1 MTLSDVQKFCT
12 IVSCLGGPAYTP
24 NELEWVTQVPSG
36 KALIGWIAAQL
47 HSEDDENS
55 GQAVLS
61 RIALE
66 AEEVKLL
73 QDSKPRANSDVE
85 VDFSNYIP
93 PSRQSSRTALI
104 DNNAY
109 TFEQEVLLLQHR
121 LRQTKTISQQLRKT
135 AQSITIGIDRVEGS
149 ISKKQEE
156 LEQLSL
162 EVDTLIS
169 GTCSKSFDLLQCLQE
184 NLLPDVTSDTLTR
197 CLKARKQIIQNVI
210 EQLGAIDTWMDQLPS
225 AAHLKLEALRL
236 QHVIG
241 LDTTGSSSLLLLAE
255 ESAYRQQLKSL
266 MGTLEKADAD
276 EGEIYDILQRVTT
289 VNEEVYPGSP
299 KIVKELELAWN
310 MDQLAIL
317 EARASVLDKASSQ
330 FHRSILPPLQRMH
343 ALLAEQQ
350 SVIDDTLAVIGTFR
364 QEMDEVVHHVD
375 AARIKACDP
384 SRDLSSNFINH
395 SSLENEM
402 KTLLKDLQAVRPSD
416 MPPLVLLN
424 QNDILAELKAL
435 KEKEKSLDDQEERF
449 GSLIPIMLNSLMV
462 PHGPALDAMYAHSPV
477 NSSAPFQ
484 LSPSVATL
492 QHNAKANGDALAAQI
507 QRLQKDLTI
516 LDDNR
521 TQRKLESFVERW
533 NSLFI

>member
-1 MTLSDVQKFCT
+1 MTLSDVQKLCT

-47 HSEDDENS
+47 YSEDDENS

-73 QDSKPRANSDVE
+73 QDSRPRVNSNVE
-85 VDFSNYIP
+85 VDLSNYIP

-109 TFEQEVLLLQHR
+109 TFEKEVLLLQHR
-121 LRQTKTISQQLRKT
+121 LRQTKAISQQLRKT

-156 LEQLSL
+156 LEQLTL
-162 EVDTLIS
+162 E
-169 GTCSKSFDLLQCLQE
+169 
-184 NLLPDVTSDTLTR
+184 
-197 CLKARKQIIQNVI
+197 AREQTIQNVV
-210 EQLGAIDTWMDQLPS
+210 EQIGVIDTWMEQLPN
-225 AAHLKLEALRL
+225 AAHLKLEASRL

-266 MGTLEKADAD
+266 MGTLEKADAGD
-276 EGEIYDILQRVTT
+276 GDLYDILQRVTT
-289 VNEEVYPGSP
+289 VNNEAYPDSP

-317 EARASVLDKASSQ
+317 EACASVLDKASSQ
-330 FHRSILPPLQRMH
+330 FHRSILPPLQRLH

-350 SVIDDTLAVIGTFR
+350 SVINDTLAVIGTFR

-375 AARIKACDP
+375 AARLKACDP
-384 SRDLSSNFINH
+384 SQDLSSNFINH

-416 MPPLVLLN
+416 MPPLVLLD

-435 KEKEKSLDDQEERF
+435 KGKEKSLDDQEERS
-449 GSLIPIMLNSLMV
+449 GSSIPMMLNSLMV
-462 PHGPALDAMYAHSPV
+462 PHGPALDAMYAHSAV

-492 QHNAKANGDALAAQI
+492 QHDAKVNGDALAAQI
-507 QRLQKDLTI
+507 QRLQKVCRSFHLLTTSNLI
-516 LDDNR
+516 VL
-521 TQRKLESFVERW
+521 
-533 NSLFI
+533 

>member
-1 MTLSDVQKFCT
+1 MTLSDVQKLCT

-47 HSEDDENS
+47 HSEDDENL
-55 GQAVLS
+55 GQAALS

-85 VDFSNYIP
+85 IDFSNYIP

-121 LRQTKTISQQLRKT
+121 LRQTKAISQQLRKT

-162 EVDTLIS
+162 E
-169 GTCSKSFDLLQCLQE
+169 
-184 NLLPDVTSDTLTR
+184 
-197 CLKARKQIIQNVI
+197 NVF

-225 AAHLKLEALRL
+225 AAHLKLEASRL

-241 LDTTGSSSLLLLAE
+241 LDTTGPSSLLLLAE
-255 ESAYRQQLKSL
+255 ESAYFQQLKSL

-276 EGEIYDILQRVTT
+276 DGEIYDILQRVTT
-289 VNEEVYPGSP
+289 VNNEAYSGSP

-330 FHRSILPPLQRMH
+330 LHRSILPPLQRLH
-343 ALLAEQQ
+343 TLLVEQQ
-350 SVIDDTLAVIGTFR
+350 SVIDDTLAVIRSFR
-364 QEMDEVVHHVD
+364 QEMDEVVRHVD

-384 SRDLSSNFINH
+384 SRDLSSNLTNH

-435 KEKEKSLDDQEERF
+435 KEKEKLLDDQEERF
-449 GSLIPIMLNSLMV
+449 GSMIPIMLNSLMV
-462 PHGPALDAMYAHSPV
+462 PHGPGLDAMYAHSAA

-484 LSPSVATL
+484 LSPLVATL
-492 QHNAKANGDALAAQI
+492 QHDAKANGDALAAQI
-507 QRLQKDLTI
+507 QRLQKVC
-516 LDDNR
+516 R
-521 TQRKLESFVERW
+521 SFHLLATP
-533 NSLFI
+533 N

>member
-1 MTLSDVQKFCT
+1 MTLSDVHKFCT

-66 AEEVKLL
+66 AEEVKL
-73 QDSKPRANSDVE
+73 
-85 VDFSNYIP
+85 
-93 PSRQSSRTALI
+93 SRTALI

-162 EVDTLIS
+162 E
-169 GTCSKSFDLLQCLQE
+169 
-184 NLLPDVTSDTLTR
+184 
-197 CLKARKQIIQNVI
+197 ARKQIIQNVI

-492 QHNAKANGDALAAQI
+492 QYNAKANGDAFAAQI

-533 NSLFI
+533 NSLFV

>member
-73 QDSKPRANSDVE
+73 PDSKPRANSDVE

-93 PSRQSSRTALI
+93 PSRQISRTALI

-225 AAHLKLEALRL
+225 AAHLNLEALRL

-343 ALLAEQQ
+343 GLLAEQQ

-364 QEMDEVVHHVD
+364 QEMDEVVHQVD

-435 KEKEKSLDDQEERF
+435 KEKEKSLDGQEERF

-507 QRLQKDLTI
+507 QRLQKVCRPFHLLATSNLI
-516 LDDNR
+516 VL
-521 TQRKLESFVERW
+521 
-533 NSLFI
+533 